1 MRLPE
6 AVADA
11 RCRVVTHAA
20 TAGRMVQVVACPCVQ
35 HLPVAG
41 LRQLL
46 KELLEVLLEVLGA
59 TWTLTAFLL
68 FITLMYP
75 IIHSLSDLG
84 EESTLELLC
93 LP

>member
-1 MRLPE
+1 M
-6 AVADA
+6 
-11 RCRVVTHAA
+11 
-20 TAGRMVQVVACPCVQ
+20 
-35 HLPVAG
+35 
-41 LRQLL
+41 
-46 KELLEVLLEVLGA
+46 LEVLLEVLGGGA